1 MLMAKIELRYVQAFK
16 DRHGRMRHYL
26 RAPGR
31 DRVALPGLPGSLEF
45 MRAYAEALGE
55 ALAPKSSR
63 LPEGTLTALVAAF
76 YESSDFKLLKST
88 TRAVYRQ
95 MLERL
100 REEHGTRLVRD
111 MRERDIRKLMDHR
124 AETPHAANNL
134 LKRLRKLLDFAV
146 ERNWISVNPAAK
158 IRRLRVESDGHAPW
172 SDEDLARFAER
183 WPAGT
188 RERLALAL
196 LLYTGQRRSDVV
208 GMGRQHVRDGR
219 IQVRQVKT
227 GTRVSIP
234 LHPALA
240 AELAH
245 VPADQLSYL
254 MTAQGAAF
262 TAAGFGNWFSGAC
275 RSAGLQR
282 RTAHGLRKT
291 AGRCL
296 AEAGCTA
303 HQIMSILGH
312 KTLAEAE
319 RYTRSAQQDRLA
331 DDAMAAW
338 SRTGSGTGAV
348 KPAAQ
353 TVKPEEQSQCG

>member
-1 MLMAKIELRYVQAFK
+1 MPMAKIELRYVQAFK

-31 DRVALPGLPGSLEF
+31 ERVPLPGLPGSMEF
-45 MRAYAEALGE
+45 MRAYADALGE
-55 ALAPKSSR
+55 APAPKSSR
-63 LPEGTLTALVAAF
+63 LPEGTFTALVAAF
-76 YESSDFKLLKST
+76 YESSDFKTLKPT

-111 MRERDIRKLMDHR
+111 MRECDIHKLMDQR
-124 AETPHAANNL
+124 AATPHAANNL

-146 ERNWISVNPAAK
+146 ERNWIAANPAAK
-158 IRRLRVESDGHAPW
+158 IKRLRVQSDGHIAW
-172 SDEDLARFAER
+172 SDEDLAAFAER
-183 WPAGT
+183 WALGT

-208 GMGRQHVRDGR
+208 GMGRQHARDGR

-234 LHPALA
+234 LHPALEA
-240 AELAH
+240 VLAH
-245 VPADQLSYL
+245 IPSDQLTFL
-254 MTAQGAAF
+254 MTAQGQPF

-312 KTLAEAE
+312 KTLSEAE

-331 DDAMAAW
+331 SDAMAAW
-338 SRTGSGTGAV
+338 SRTVSGTGAV
-348 KPAAQ
+348 NPLAQ
-353 TVKPEEQSQCG
+353 TVKPEEDSQCG